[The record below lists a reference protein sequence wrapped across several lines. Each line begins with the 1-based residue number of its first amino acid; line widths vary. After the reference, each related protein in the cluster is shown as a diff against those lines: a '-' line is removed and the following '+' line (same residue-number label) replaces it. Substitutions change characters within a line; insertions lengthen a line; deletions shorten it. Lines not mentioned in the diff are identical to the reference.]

1 MTKRF
6 VYSKSLALVMSLCMF
21 FISVL
26 IPMKSASAEV
36 IHRENY
42 EMNWAY
48 SPQYGKNVRTEL
60 LKNASGQIAY
70 CLVYGLK
77 SPNGTDLPEVGRTDD
92 VVYRVLLNGYPQ
104 KTPEQLGVST
114 WQQAHYATQLSIW
127 HALGQINTGE
137 LQFKDA
143 AVEQATKAITYAAE
157 HTGDTQDVY
166 MNVQPTDKQEAKLN
180 GEYFETTTYAVETN
194 AKKGEYKIL
203 LQEAPV
209 GTRVVTE
216 QGEAK
221 ETFQLDEKFRVQVP
235 KSSNSAE
242 LSLRVTANLTNQ
254 HAVMYKGTS
263 VIQDATVLLE
273 RSQEKVSQDLQ
284 VFWKAVGGLK
294 ILKVDEN
301 KKPLAGAVF
310 EVLASNQKSMGTIT
324 TNAEGMATI
333 DNIEMGSYVVKEI
346 QSPVGYILND
356 TPQTLEVKTGEIVT
370 WIAEN
375 KQIKGNVQLLKVD
388 AEHPEKKV
396 AGVTFQLKNSA
407 GKVISEHTTDENG
420 RIKVENIPFGSYTFV
435 ESKAKEGYV
444 LSQEPIPFQIAEHG
458 KTIELEAKN
467 APIYGELEITKIDVA
482 DGNNKLPNAEFT
494 IFNVEGKEVVKGKT
508 NAEGIAKFEN
518 LPFGKYTYRETGA
531 PDGYML
537 NEETFSF
544 EIKQNGEI
552 VKHIV
557 ADEKIPSIQTTAT
570 DKTDGAKEMHTS
582 KSVTIQDKV
591 DYNDLLVGK
600 EYTLTGKV
608 MDKSTGKPLVV
619 DEKEVTAEAKFT
631 PKEANGSITLDFTC
645 NATGLEGKEVV
656 VFEKLL
662 KDGKMVTSHADI
674 NDKGQ
679 TVKFVKPEVKTTAL
693 NKADGSKEL
702 DATVSVTIQDKV
714 EYKDLIV
721 GKEYVV
727 KGKLMDKATNKPL
740 QVDGKEVTSETTFT
754 AKEKDGSVMLD
765 FTFNAS
771 ALEGKE
777 VVVFEDVYQNDVL
790 VATHADIQDK
800 GQTVRFK
807 SKPEQPKSEQPKPEQ
822 PSKQPEKPVQPQPE
836 QPKVVE
842 QPVKEKPIVKAV
854 EPAPKKLEHTLPTT
868 GGKAENPYWMWIG
881 GVVMLLGGLV
891 AIRAYRTN
899 KKANE

>member
-143 AVEQATKAITYAAE
+143 AVEQATKAITYAAD

-166 MNVQPTDKQEAKLN
+166 MNVQPTDKQEATLH

-194 AKKGEYKIL
+194 AKKGEYKIQ
-203 LQEAPV
+203 LQEAPA

-221 ETFQLDEKFRVQVP
+221 ETFQLGEKFRVQVP
-235 KSSNSAE
+235 KSSKSAE

-310 EVLASNQKSMGTIT
+310 EVLASDQKSMGTIT
-324 TNAEGMATI
+324 TNDKGIASL
-333 DNIEMGSYVVKEI
+333 DNIEMGTYVVKEVK
-346 QSPVGYILND
+346 SPVGYVLQD
-356 TPQTLEVKTGEIVT
+356 TPQTVEVKTGEIANIT
-370 WIAEN
+370 AEN
-375 KQIKGNVQLLKVD
+375 HKIKGNVEIKKLSDSGKVLPDVEFTVYTADGKEVTKVVTNEQGIAKVENLPFNKYFFKEKKGVEGYLVNEMKYPFEISEQGKMLTFTVENKEVKGHVQLLKVD
-388 AEHPEKKV
+388 AENADQKL
-396 AGVTFQLKNSA
+396 AGVTFLLQNRE
-407 GKVISEHTTDENG
+407 GKTVSEHTTDENG
-420 RIKVENIPFGSYTFV
+420 LIKVENLPFGSYTFV
-435 ESKAKEGYV
+435 EKKTLENYV
-444 LSQEPIPFQIAEHG
+444 LAKEPIPFEITEHG
-458 KTIELEAKN
+458 KTMELVAKN
-467 APIYGELEITKIDVA
+467 KQIKGELELTKVDIA

-494 IFNVEGKEVVKGKT
+494 IFNEKGEEVVKGKT
-508 NAEGIAKFEN
+508 NEQGIATFK
-518 LPFGKYTYRETGA
+518 LPYGKYTYKETQA
-531 PDGYML
+531 PDGYVL
-537 NEETFSF
+537 HEETFSF
-544 EIKQNGEI
+544 EIKEEGEI
-552 VKHIV
+552 IKHTVKN
-557 ADEKIPSIQTTAT
+557 
-570 DKTDGAKEMHTS
+570 AK
-582 KSVTIQDKV
+582 
-591 DYNDLLVGK
+591 
-600 EYTLTGKV
+600 
-608 MDKSTGKPLVV
+608 KPVPTPETPENPTQP
-619 DEKEVTAEAKFT
+619 EKE
-631 PKEANGSITLDFTC
+631 
-645 NATGLEGKEVV
+645 
-656 VFEKLL
+656 
-662 KDGKMVTSHADI
+662 
-674 NDKGQ
+674 Q
-679 TVKFVKPEVKTTAL
+679 KPEVPAPT
-693 NKADGSKEL
+693 
-702 DATVSVTIQDKV
+702 
-714 EYKDLIV
+714 
-721 GKEYVV
+721 
-727 KGKLMDKATNKPL
+727 
-740 QVDGKEVTSETTFT
+740 
-754 AKEKDGSVMLD
+754 
-765 FTFNAS
+765 
-771 ALEGKE
+771 
-777 VVVFEDVYQNDVL
+777 
-790 VATHADIQDK
+790 
-800 GQTVRFK
+800 
-807 SKPEQPKSEQPKPEQ
+807 
-822 PSKQPEKPVQPQPE
+822 PEKPQPE
-836 QPKVVE
+836 QPKVVK
-842 QPVKEKPIVKAV
+842 QPVKEKPIVKAA
-854 EPAPKKLEHTLPTT
+854 EPAPKKVEHKLPTT

-891 AIRAYRTN
+891 AIRAYRTQ
-899 KKANE
+899 KANK

>member
-137 LQFKDA
+137 LQFKDQ
-143 AVEQATKAITYAAE
+143 AVEQATKAITYAAD

-166 MNVQPTDKQEAKLN
+166 MNVQPTDKQEATLH

-194 AKKGEYKIL
+194 AKKGEYKIQ
-203 LQEAPV
+203 LQEAPA

-221 ETFQLDEKFRVQVP
+221 ETFQLGEKFRVQVP
-235 KSSNSAE
+235 KSSKSAE

-324 TNAEGMATI
+324 TNDKGIASL
-333 DNIEMGSYVVKEI
+333 DNIEIGTYVVKEVK
-346 QSPVGYILND
+346 SPVGYILND
-356 TPQTLEVKTGEIVT
+356 TPQTLEVKTGEMVT
-370 WIAEN
+370 WTAEN

-420 RIKVENIPFGSYTFV
+420 LIKVENIPFGSYTFV

-444 LSQEPIPFQIAEHG
+444 LSQEPIPFQITEQG
-458 KTIELEAKN
+458 QTIELEAKN
-467 APIYGELEITKIDVA
+467 QPIYGELELTKIDVA
-482 DGNNKLPNAEFT
+482 DGNVKLPNAEFE
-494 IFNVEGKEVVKGKT
+494 IRNEKGEIVAKGKT
-508 NAEGIAKFEN
+508 NAEGVATFK
-518 LPFGKYTYRETGA
+518 LGYGKYTYKETA
-531 PDGYML
+531 SPDGYML

-619 DEKEVTAEAKFT
+619 DGKEVTVEAKFT

-656 VFEKLL
+656 VFETLF
-662 KDGKMVTSHADI
+662 KDGKMVTSHEDI

-679 TVKFVKPEVKTTAL
+679 TVKFVNPEVKTTAL
-693 NKADGSKEL
+693 NKVDGSKEL
-702 DATVSVTIQDKV
+702 DATDSVTIQDKV
-714 EYKDLIV
+714 EYKDIIV

-754 AKEKDGSVMLD
+754 AKEKDGSVTLD

-800 GQTVRFK
+800 GQTVKFK
-807 SKPEQPKSEQPKPEQ
+807 SKPEQ
-822 PSKQPEKPVQPQPE
+822 PSKQPEKPVQPQP
-836 QPKVVE
+836 KVE
-842 QPVKEKPIVKAV
+842 QPIKVQPIVKAV
-854 EPAPKKLEHTLPTT
+854 EPAPKKVENTLPTT
-868 GGKAENPYWMWIG
+868 GGKEENPYWKWIG
-881 GVVMLLGGLV
+881 AVMMLLGGFV
-891 AIRAYRTN
+891 AIRAYRTQ
-899 KKANE
+899 KANK

>member
-60 LKNASGQIAY
+60 LKNTSGQIAY

-143 AVEQATKAITYAAE
+143 AVEQATKAITYAAD

-194 AKKGEYKIL
+194 AKKGEYKIQ
-203 LQEAPV
+203 LQEAPA

-221 ETFQLDEKFRVQVP
+221 ETFQLGEKFRVQVP
-235 KSSNSAE
+235 KSSKSAE

-273 RSQEKVSQDLQ
+273 RSQEKVSKDLQ

-310 EVLASNQKSMGTIT
+310 EVLASDQKSMGTIT
-324 TNAEGMATI
+324 TNDKGIASL
-333 DNIEMGSYVVKEI
+333 DNIEMGTYVVKEVK
-346 QSPVGYILND
+346 SPVGYVLQD
-356 TPQTLEVKTGEIVT
+356 TPQTVEVKTGEIANIT
-370 WIAEN
+370 AEN
-375 KQIKGNVQLLKVD
+375 HKIKGNVEIKKLSDNGKVLPNVEFTVYTADGKEVTKVVTNEQGIAKVENLPFNKYFFKETKGVEGYLVNETKYPFEISEQGKTLTFTVENKEVKGHVQLLKVD
-388 AEHPEKKV
+388 AENPDQKL
-396 AGVTFQLKNSA
+396 AGVTFLLQNSE
-407 GKVISEHTTDENG
+407 GKTVSEHTTDEHG
-420 RIKVENIPFGSYTFV
+420 LIKVENLPFGMYTFV
-435 ESKAKEGYV
+435 EKKTLENYV
-444 LSQEPIPFQIAEHG
+444 LAKEPIPFQITEQG
-458 KTIELEAKN
+458 KTMELVAKN
-467 APIYGELEITKIDVA
+467 KQIKGELELTKVDIA

-494 IFNVEGKEVVKGKT
+494 IFNEKGEEVVKGKT
-508 NAEGIAKFEN
+508 NEQGIATFK
-518 LPFGKYTYRETGA
+518 LPYGKYTYKETQA
-531 PDGYML
+531 PDGYVL
-537 NEETFSF
+537 HEETFSF
-544 EIKQNGEI
+544 EIKEEGEI
-552 VKHIV
+552 IKHIV
-557 ADEKIPSIQTTAT
+557 KN
-570 DKTDGAKEMHTS
+570 AK
-582 KSVTIQDKV
+582 
-591 DYNDLLVGK
+591 
-600 EYTLTGKV
+600 
-608 MDKSTGKPLVV
+608 KPVPTPETPENPTEP
-619 DEKEVTAEAKFT
+619 EKE
-631 PKEANGSITLDFTC
+631 
-645 NATGLEGKEVV
+645 
-656 VFEKLL
+656 
-662 KDGKMVTSHADI
+662 
-674 NDKGQ
+674 Q
-679 TVKFVKPEVKTTAL
+679 KPEVPAPT
-693 NKADGSKEL
+693 
-702 DATVSVTIQDKV
+702 
-714 EYKDLIV
+714 
-721 GKEYVV
+721 
-727 KGKLMDKATNKPL
+727 
-740 QVDGKEVTSETTFT
+740 
-754 AKEKDGSVMLD
+754 
-765 FTFNAS
+765 
-771 ALEGKE
+771 
-777 VVVFEDVYQNDVL
+777 
-790 VATHADIQDK
+790 
-800 GQTVRFK
+800 
-807 SKPEQPKSEQPKPEQ
+807 
-822 PSKQPEKPVQPQPE
+822 PEKPQPE

-842 QPVKEKPIVKAV
+842 QPVKEKPIVKAA
-854 EPAPKKLEHTLPTT
+854 EPAPKKVEHKLPTT

-881 GVVMLLGGLV
+881 GVVLLLGGFV
-891 AIRAYRTN
+891 AIRAYRTQ
-899 KKANE
+899 KANK

>member
-114 WQQAHYATQLSIW
+114 WEQAHYATQLSIW

-143 AVEQATKAITYAAE
+143 AVEQATKAITYAAD

-166 MNVQPTDKQEAKLN
+166 MNVQPTDKQEATLH

-194 AKKGEYKIL
+194 AKKGEYKIQ
-203 LQEAPV
+203 LQEAPA

-221 ETFQLDEKFRVQVP
+221 ETFQLGEKFRVQVP
-235 KSSNSAE
+235 KSSKSAE

-310 EVLASNQKSMGTIT
+310 EVLASDQKSMGTIT
-324 TNAEGMATI
+324 TNNKGIASL
-333 DNIEMGSYVVKEI
+333 DNIEMGTYVVKEVK
-346 QSPVGYILND
+346 SPVGYVLQD
-356 TPQTLEVKTGEIVT
+356 TPQTVEVKAGEIANIT
-370 WIAEN
+370 AEN
-375 KQIKGNVQLLKVD
+375 HKIKGNVEIKKLSDNGKVLPNVEFTVYTADGKEVTKVVTNEQGIAKVENLPFNKYFFKETKGVEGYLVNETKYPFEISEQGKTLTFTVENKEVKGHVQLLKVD
-388 AEHPEKKV
+388 AENAEKK
-396 AGVTFQLKNSA
+396 L
-407 GKVISEHTTDENG
+407 
-420 RIKVENIPFGSYTFV
+420 
-435 ESKAKEGYV
+435 AK
-444 LSQEPIPFQIAEHG
+444 EPIPFQITEQG
-458 KTIELEAKN
+458 KTMELVAKN
-467 APIYGELEITKIDVA
+467 KQIKGELELTKVDIA

-494 IFNVEGKEVVKGKT
+494 IFNEKGEEVVKGKT
-508 NAEGIAKFEN
+508 NEQGIATFK
-518 LPFGKYTYRETGA
+518 LPYGKYTYKETQA
-531 PDGYML
+531 PDGYVL
-537 NEETFSF
+537 HEETFSF
-544 EIKQNGEI
+544 EIKEEGEI
-552 VKHIV
+552 IKHTVKN
-557 ADEKIPSIQTTAT
+557 
-570 DKTDGAKEMHTS
+570 AK
-582 KSVTIQDKV
+582 
-591 DYNDLLVGK
+591 
-600 EYTLTGKV
+600 
-608 MDKSTGKPLVV
+608 KPVPTPETPENPTQP
-619 DEKEVTAEAKFT
+619 EKE
-631 PKEANGSITLDFTC
+631 
-645 NATGLEGKEVV
+645 
-656 VFEKLL
+656 
-662 KDGKMVTSHADI
+662 
-674 NDKGQ
+674 Q
-679 TVKFVKPEVKTTAL
+679 KPEVPAPT
-693 NKADGSKEL
+693 
-702 DATVSVTIQDKV
+702 
-714 EYKDLIV
+714 
-721 GKEYVV
+721 
-727 KGKLMDKATNKPL
+727 
-740 QVDGKEVTSETTFT
+740 
-754 AKEKDGSVMLD
+754 
-765 FTFNAS
+765 
-771 ALEGKE
+771 
-777 VVVFEDVYQNDVL
+777 
-790 VATHADIQDK
+790 
-800 GQTVRFK
+800 
-807 SKPEQPKSEQPKPEQ
+807 
-822 PSKQPEKPVQPQPE
+822 PEKPQPE

-854 EPAPKKLEHTLPTT
+854 EPAPKKVEHKLPTT

-891 AIRAYRTN
+891 AIRAYRTQ
-899 KKANE
+899 KANK

>member
-143 AVEQATKAITYAAE
+143 AVEQATKAITYAAD

-166 MNVQPTDKQEAKLN
+166 MNVQPTDKQEATLH

-194 AKKGEYKIL
+194 AKKGEYKIQ
-203 LQEAPV
+203 LQEAPA

-221 ETFQLDEKFRVQVP
+221 ETFQLGEKFRVQVP
-235 KSSNSAE
+235 KSSKSAE

-273 RSQEKVSQDLQ
+273 RSQEKVSKDLQ

-310 EVLASNQKSMGTIT
+310 EVLASDQKSMGTIT
-324 TNAEGMATI
+324 TNDKGIASL
-333 DNIEMGSYVVKEI
+333 DNIEIGTYVVKEVK
-346 QSPVGYILND
+346 SPVGYVLQD
-356 TPQTLEVKTGEIVT
+356 TPQTVEVKTGEIANIT
-370 WIAEN
+370 AEN
-375 KQIKGNVQLLKVD
+375 HKIKGNVEIKKLSDNGKVLPNVEFTVYTADGKEVTKVVTNEQGIAKVENLPFNKYFFKETKGVEGYLVNETKYPFEISEQGKTLTFTVENKEVKGHVQLLKVD
-388 AEHPEKKV
+388 AENAEKKL
-396 AGVTFQLKNSA
+396 AGVTFLLQNRE
-407 GKVISEHTTDENG
+407 GKTVSEHTTDENG
-420 RIKVENIPFGSYTFV
+420 LIKVENLPFGSYTFV
-435 ESKAKEGYV
+435 EKKTLENYV
-444 LSQEPIPFQIAEHG
+444 LAKEPIPFQITEHG
-458 KTIELEAKN
+458 KTMELIAKN
-467 APIYGELEITKIDVA
+467 KLITGELELTKVDVT

-494 IFNVEGKEVVKGKT
+494 IFNEKGEEVVKGKT
-508 NAEGIAKFEN
+508 NEKGIATFKI
-518 LPFGKYTYRETGA
+518 PYGKYTYKETKA
-531 PDGYML
+531 PDGYVL
-537 NEETFSF
+537 HEETFSF
-544 EIKQNGEI
+544 EIKEEGEI
-552 VKHIV
+552 IKHTVKN
-557 ADEKIPSIQTTAT
+557 
-570 DKTDGAKEMHTS
+570 AK
-582 KSVTIQDKV
+582 
-591 DYNDLLVGK
+591 
-600 EYTLTGKV
+600 
-608 MDKSTGKPLVV
+608 KPVPTPETPENPTQP
-619 DEKEVTAEAKFT
+619 EKE
-631 PKEANGSITLDFTC
+631 
-645 NATGLEGKEVV
+645 
-656 VFEKLL
+656 
-662 KDGKMVTSHADI
+662 
-674 NDKGQ
+674 Q
-679 TVKFVKPEVKTTAL
+679 KPEVPAPT
-693 NKADGSKEL
+693 
-702 DATVSVTIQDKV
+702 
-714 EYKDLIV
+714 
-721 GKEYVV
+721 
-727 KGKLMDKATNKPL
+727 
-740 QVDGKEVTSETTFT
+740 
-754 AKEKDGSVMLD
+754 
-765 FTFNAS
+765 
-771 ALEGKE
+771 
-777 VVVFEDVYQNDVL
+777 
-790 VATHADIQDK
+790 
-800 GQTVRFK
+800 
-807 SKPEQPKSEQPKPEQ
+807 
-822 PSKQPEKPVQPQPE
+822 PEKPQPE
-836 QPKVVE
+836 QSKVVE

-854 EPAPKKLEHTLPTT
+854 EPAPKKVEHKLPTT

>member
-1 MTKRF
+1 MTKKI
-6 VYSKSLALVMSLCMF
+6 VYSKPFTVLMSICMF

-137 LQFKDA
+137 LQFKDQ
-143 AVEQATKAITYAAE
+143 AVEQATKAITYAAD

-166 MNVQPTDKQEAKLN
+166 MNVQPTDKQEATLH

-194 AKKGEYKIL
+194 AKKGEYKIQ
-203 LQEAPV
+203 LQEAPA

-221 ETFQLDEKFRVQVP
+221 ETFQLGEKFRVQVP
-235 KSSNSAE
+235 KSSKSAE

-273 RSQEKVSQDLQ
+273 RSQEKVSKDLQ

-310 EVLASNQKSMGTIT
+310 EVLASDQKSMGTIT
-324 TNAEGMATI
+324 TNDKGIASL
-333 DNIEMGSYVVKEI
+333 DNIEIGTYVVKEVK
-346 QSPVGYILND
+346 SPVGYILND
-356 TPQTLEVKTGEIVT
+356 TPQTLEVKTGEMVT
-370 WIAEN
+370 WTAEN

-420 RIKVENIPFGSYTFV
+420 LIKVENIPFGSYTFV

-444 LSQEPIPFQIAEHG
+444 LSKEPIRFQITEQG

-467 APIYGELEITKIDVA
+467 APIYGELEITKVDVA
-482 DGNNKLPNAEFT
+482 DGNVKLPHAEFE
-494 IFNVEGKEVVKGKT
+494 IRNEKGEIVAQGKT
-508 NAEGIAKFEN
+508 NAEGIAKFSN
-518 LPFGKYTYRETGA
+518 IPFGKYTYHETVA
-531 PDGYML
+531 PEGFLL

-544 EIKQNGEI
+544 EIKQNEEI
-552 VKHIV
+552 VKHTV
-557 ADEKIPSIQTTAT
+557 ADEKIPSLQTTAT
-570 DKTDGAKEMHTS
+570 DKTDGSKEMHTS
-582 KSVTIQDKV
+582 QSVTIQDKV
-591 DYNDLLVGK
+591 DYTDLIVGK
-600 EYTLTGKV
+600 EYTIKGKL

-619 DEKEVTAEAKFT
+619 EGKEVTAEATFT
-631 PKEANGSITLDFTC
+631 PQEANGSTTLDFTFD
-645 NATGLEGKEVV
+645 ATGLEEKEVV
-656 VFEKLL
+656 VFEELW

-679 TVKFVKPEVKTTAL
+679 TVKFVKPSVKTTAT

-702 DATVSVTIQDKV
+702 DATDAVTIQDKV
-714 EYKDLIV
+714 AYKDLIV
-721 GKEYVV
+721 GKAYVV
-727 KGKLMDKATNKPL
+727 KGKLMEKATNKPL

-771 ALEGKE
+771 TLEGKE

-800 GQTVRFK
+800 GQTVKFK
-807 SKPEQPKSEQPKPEQ
+807 SKPEQPKPEQ
-822 PSKQPEKPVQPQPE
+822 PSKQPEKPVQPQP
-836 QPKVVE
+836 KVE
-842 QPVKEKPIVKAV
+842 QPAKAQPIVKAV
-854 EPAPKKLEHTLPTT
+854 EAQPKKTEGTLPTT
-868 GGKAENPYWMWIG
+868 GGKAENPYWIWIG
-881 GVVMLLGGLV
+881 GVVMLLGGFL
-891 AIRAYRTN
+891 AIRAYRSS
-899 KKANE
+899 KKVNE

>member
-143 AVEQATKAITYAAE
+143 AVEQATKAITYAAD

-166 MNVQPTDKQEAKLN
+166 MNVQPTDKQEATLH

-194 AKKGEYKIL
+194 AKKGEYKIQ
-203 LQEAPV
+203 LQEAPA

-221 ETFQLDEKFRVQVP
+221 ETFQLGEKFRVQVP
-235 KSSNSAE
+235 KSSKSAE

-273 RSQEKVSQDLQ
+273 RSQEKVSKDLQ
-284 VFWKAVGGLK
+284 VFWKAVGALK

-310 EVLASNQKSMGTIT
+310 EVLASDQKSMGTIT
-324 TNAEGMATI
+324 TNEKGIASL
-333 DNIEMGSYVVKEI
+333 DNIEIGTYVVKEVK
-346 QSPVGYILND
+346 SPVGYILND
-356 TPQTLEVKTGEIVT
+356 TPQTLEVKTGEMVT
-370 WIAEN
+370 WTAEN

-420 RIKVENIPFGSYTFV
+420 LIKVENIPFGSYTFV

-444 LSQEPIPFQIAEHG
+444 LSQEPIPFQITEQG
-458 KTIELEAKN
+458 QTIELEAKN
-467 APIYGELEITKIDVA
+467 QPIYGELELTKIDVA
-482 DGNNKLPNAEFT
+482 DGNVKLPNAEFE
-494 IFNVEGKEVVKGKT
+494 IRNEKGEIVAKGKT
-508 NAEGIAKFEN
+508 NAEGVATFK
-518 LPFGKYTYRETGA
+518 LGYGKYTYKETA
-531 PDGYML
+531 SPDGYML

-702 DATVSVTIQDKV
+702 DATVSVIIQDKV

-800 GQTVRFK
+800 GQTVKFK
-807 SKPEQPKSEQPKPEQ
+807 SKPEQPKPEQ
-822 PSKQPEKPVQPQPE
+822 PSKQPEKSVQPQP
-836 QPKVVE
+836 KVE
-842 QPVKEKPIVKAV
+842 QPIKVQPIVKAV
-854 EPAPKKLEHTLPTT
+854 EPAPKKVENTLPTT
-868 GGKAENPYWMWIG
+868 GGKEENPYWKWIG
-881 GVVMLLGGLV
+881 AVVMLLGGFV
-891 AIRAYRTN
+891 AIRAYRTQ
-899 KKANE
+899 KANK

>member
-1 MTKRF
+1 
-6 VYSKSLALVMSLCMF
+6 MF

-143 AVEQATKAITYAAE
+143 AVEQATKAITYAAD

-166 MNVQPTDKQEAKLN
+166 MNVQPTDKQEATLH

-194 AKKGEYKIL
+194 AKKGEYKIQ

-221 ETFQLDEKFRVQVP
+221 ETFQLGEKFRVQVP
-235 KSSNSAE
+235 KSSKSAE

-310 EVLASNQKSMGTIT
+310 EVLASDQKSVGTIT
-324 TNAEGMATI
+324 TNEKGIASL
-333 DNIEMGSYVVKEI
+333 DNLEIGTYVVKEVK
-346 QSPVGYILND
+346 SPVGYVLQD
-356 TPQTLEVKTGEIVT
+356 TPQTVEVKTSEIANITV
-370 WIAEN
+370 EN
-375 KQIKGNVQLLKVD
+375 HKIKGNVEIKKLSDSGKILPNVEFIVYTADGKEVTKVVTNEKGIAKVENLPFNKYFFKETKGIEGYLVNETKYPFEISEQGKILTFTVENKEVKGHVQLLKVD
-388 AEHPEKKV
+388 AENPDQKL
-396 AGVTFQLKNSA
+396 AGVKFLLQNSE
-407 GKVISEHTTDENG
+407 GKTVSEHTTDEHG
-420 RIKVENIPFGSYTFV
+420 LIQVENLPFGMYTFV
-435 ESKAKEGYV
+435 EKKTLENYVLAKE
-444 LSQEPIPFQIAEHG
+444 PILFQITEQG
-458 KTIELEAKN
+458 KTIELVAKN
-467 APIYGELEITKIDVA
+467 KQIKGELELTKVDIA
-482 DGNNKLPNAEFT
+482 DGNNKLPNAKFT
-494 IFNVEGKEVVKGKT
+494 IFNEKGEEVVKGKT
-508 NAEGIAKFEN
+508 NEQGIATFKI
-518 LPFGKYTYRETGA
+518 PYGKYTYKETQA
-531 PDGYML
+531 PDGYVL
-537 NEETFSF
+537 HEETVSF
-544 EIKQNGEI
+544 EIKEEGEI
-552 VKHIV
+552 IKHTVKN
-557 ADEKIPSIQTTAT
+557 
-570 DKTDGAKEMHTS
+570 AK
-582 KSVTIQDKV
+582 
-591 DYNDLLVGK
+591 
-600 EYTLTGKV
+600 
-608 MDKSTGKPLVV
+608 KPVPTPETPENPTQP
-619 DEKEVTAEAKFT
+619 EKE
-631 PKEANGSITLDFTC
+631 
-645 NATGLEGKEVV
+645 
-656 VFEKLL
+656 
-662 KDGKMVTSHADI
+662 
-674 NDKGQ
+674 Q
-679 TVKFVKPEVKTTAL
+679 KPEV
-693 NKADGSKEL
+693 
-702 DATVSVTIQDKV
+702 
-714 EYKDLIV
+714 
-721 GKEYVV
+721 
-727 KGKLMDKATNKPL
+727 
-740 QVDGKEVTSETTFT
+740 
-754 AKEKDGSVMLD
+754 
-765 FTFNAS
+765 S
-771 ALEGKE
+771 AP
-777 VVVFEDVYQNDVL
+777 
-790 VATHADIQDK
+790 T
-800 GQTVRFK
+800 
-807 SKPEQPKSEQPKPEQ
+807 
-822 PSKQPEKPVQPQPE
+822 PEKP
-836 QPKVVE
+836 
-842 QPVKEKPIVKAV
+842 QPVKEKPIVKAA
-854 EPAPKKLEHTLPTT
+854 EPAPKEVEHKLPTT

-891 AIRAYRTN
+891 AIRAYRTQ
-899 KKANE
+899 KANK

>member
-143 AVEQATKAITYAAE
+143 AVEQATKAITYAAD

-166 MNVQPTDKQEAKLN
+166 MNVQPTDKQEATLH

-194 AKKGEYKIL
+194 AKKGEYKIQ

-221 ETFQLDEKFRVQVP
+221 ETFQLGEKFRVQVP
-235 KSSNSAE
+235 KSSKSAE

-310 EVLASNQKSMGTIT
+310 EVLASDQKSVGTIT
-324 TNAEGMATI
+324 TNEKGIASL
-333 DNIEMGSYVVKEI
+333 DNLEIGTYVVKEVK
-346 QSPVGYILND
+346 SPVGYVLQD
-356 TPQTLEVKTGEIVT
+356 TPQTVEVKTSEIANITV
-370 WIAEN
+370 EN
-375 KQIKGNVQLLKVD
+375 HKIKGNVEIKKLSDSGKILPNVEFIVYTADGKEVTKVVTNEKGIAKVENLPFNKYFFKETKGIEGYLVNETKYPFEISEQGKILTFTVENKEVKGHVQLLKVD
-388 AEHPEKKV
+388 AENPDQKL
-396 AGVTFQLKNSA
+396 AGVKFLLQNSE
-407 GKVISEHTTDENG
+407 GKTVSEHTTDEHG
-420 RIKVENIPFGSYTFV
+420 LIQVENLPFGMYTFV
-435 ESKAKEGYV
+435 EKKTLENYVLAKE
-444 LSQEPIPFQIAEHG
+444 PILFQITEQG
-458 KTIELEAKN
+458 KTIELVAKN
-467 APIYGELEITKIDVA
+467 KQIKGELELTKVDIA
-482 DGNNKLPNAEFT
+482 DGNNKLPNAKFT
-494 IFNVEGKEVVKGKT
+494 IFNEKGEEVVKGKT
-508 NAEGIAKFEN
+508 NEQGIATFKI
-518 LPFGKYTYRETGA
+518 PYGKYTYKETQA
-531 PDGYML
+531 PDGYVL
-537 NEETFSF
+537 HEETVSF
-544 EIKQNGEI
+544 EIKEEGEI
-552 VKHIV
+552 IKHTVKN
-557 ADEKIPSIQTTAT
+557 
-570 DKTDGAKEMHTS
+570 AK
-582 KSVTIQDKV
+582 
-591 DYNDLLVGK
+591 
-600 EYTLTGKV
+600 
-608 MDKSTGKPLVV
+608 KPVPTPETPENPTQP
-619 DEKEVTAEAKFT
+619 EKE
-631 PKEANGSITLDFTC
+631 
-645 NATGLEGKEVV
+645 
-656 VFEKLL
+656 
-662 KDGKMVTSHADI
+662 
-674 NDKGQ
+674 Q
-679 TVKFVKPEVKTTAL
+679 KPEV
-693 NKADGSKEL
+693 
-702 DATVSVTIQDKV
+702 
-714 EYKDLIV
+714 
-721 GKEYVV
+721 
-727 KGKLMDKATNKPL
+727 
-740 QVDGKEVTSETTFT
+740 
-754 AKEKDGSVMLD
+754 
-765 FTFNAS
+765 S
-771 ALEGKE
+771 AP
-777 VVVFEDVYQNDVL
+777 
-790 VATHADIQDK
+790 T
-800 GQTVRFK
+800 
-807 SKPEQPKSEQPKPEQ
+807 
-822 PSKQPEKPVQPQPE
+822 PEKP
-836 QPKVVE
+836 
-842 QPVKEKPIVKAV
+842 QPVKEKPIVKAA
-854 EPAPKKLEHTLPTT
+854 EPAPKEVEHKLPTT

-891 AIRAYRTN
+891 AIRAYRTQ
-899 KKANE
+899 KANK

>member
-1 MTKRF
+1 MTKKI
-6 VYSKSLALVMSLCMF
+6 VYSKPFTVLMSICMF

-203 LQEAPV
+203 LQEAPA

-221 ETFQLDEKFRVQVP
+221 ETFQLGEKFRVQVP
-235 KSSNSAE
+235 KSSKSAE

-310 EVLASNQKSMGTIT
+310 EVLASDQKSMGTIT
-324 TNAEGMATI
+324 TNDKGIASL
-333 DNIEMGSYVVKEI
+333 DNIEMGTYVVKEVK
-346 QSPVGYILND
+346 SPVGYILND
-356 TPQTLEVKTGEIVT
+356 TPQTLEVKTGEMTT
-370 WIAEN
+370 WTAEN

-407 GKVISEHTTDENG
+407 GTVISEHTTDENG
-420 RIKVENIPFGSYTFV
+420 LIKVENLPFGSYSFV

-444 LSQEPIPFQIAEHG
+444 LSKEPIPFQITEQG

-467 APIYGELEITKIDVA
+467 APIYGELEITKVDVA
-482 DGNNKLPNAEFT
+482 DVNVKLPHAEFE
-494 IFNVEGKEVVKGKT
+494 IRNEKGEIVAQGKT
-508 NAEGIAKFEN
+508 NAEGIAKFSN
-518 LPFGKYTYRETGA
+518 IPFGKYTYHETIA
-531 PDGYML
+531 PEGFLL

-552 VKHIV
+552 VKHTV
-557 ADEKIPSIQTTAT
+557 ADEKIPSLQTTAT
-570 DKTDGAKEMHTS
+570 DKTDSSKEMHTS
-582 KSVTIQDKV
+582 QSVTIQDKV
-591 DYNDLLVGK
+591 DYTDLIVGK
-600 EYTLTGKV
+600 EYTIKGKL
-608 MDKSTGKPLVV
+608 MDKSTGNPLVV
-619 DEKEVTAEAKFT
+619 EGKEVTAEATFT
-631 PKEANGSITLDFTC
+631 PQEANGSTTLDFTFD
-645 NATGLEGKEVV
+645 ATGLEEKEVV
-656 VFEKLL
+656 VFEELW
-662 KDGKMVTSHADI
+662 KDGKMVTSHTDI

-679 TVKFVKPEVKTTAL
+679 TVKFVKPSVKTTAT

-702 DATVSVTIQDKV
+702 EATDAVTIQDKV
-714 EYKDLIV
+714 TYKDLIV
-721 GKEYVV
+721 GKAYVV
-727 KGKLMDKATNKPL
+727 KGKLMEKATNQPL
-740 QVDGKEVTSETTFT
+740 LVDGKEVTAESTFT
-754 AKEKDGSVMLD
+754 AKEKDGSVTLD

-777 VVVFEDVYQNDVL
+777 IVVFEDVYQNDVV
-790 VATHADIQDK
+790 VATHADIHDK
-800 GQTVRFK
+800 GQTVTFK
-807 SKPEQPKSEQPKPEQ
+807 HKPEQPKPEQ
-822 PSKQPEKPVQPQPE
+822 PSKQPEKPAEP
-836 QPKVVE
+836 QPKVE
-842 QPVKEKPIVKAV
+842 QPAKAQPIVKAV
-854 EPAPKKLEHTLPTT
+854 EAQPKKAEGTLPTT
-868 GGKAENPYWMWIG
+868 GGKAENPYWIWIG
-881 GVVMLLGGLV
+881 GVVMLLGGFL
-891 AIRAYRTN
+891 AIRAYRSS
-899 KKANE
+899 KKVNE

>member
-1 MTKRF
+1 
-6 VYSKSLALVMSLCMF
+6 
-21 FISVL
+21 
-26 IPMKSASAEV
+26 
-36 IHRENY
+36 
-42 EMNWAY
+42 
-48 SPQYGKNVRTEL
+48 
-60 LKNASGQIAY
+60 
-70 CLVYGLK
+70 
-77 SPNGTDLPEVGRTDD
+77 VGRTDD

-143 AVEQATKAITYAAE
+143 AVEQATKAITYAAD
-157 HTGDTQDVY
+157 HTEDTQDVY
-166 MNVQPTDKQEAKLN
+166 MNVQPTDKQEATLH

-194 AKKGEYKIL
+194 AKKGEYKIQ

-216 QGEAK
+216 QGETK
-221 ETFQLDEKFRVQVP
+221 EAFQLGEKFRVQVP
-235 KSSNSAE
+235 KSSKSAE

-370 WIAEN
+370 WTAEN

-444 LSQEPIPFQIAEHG
+444 LSEEPIPFQIAEHG

-807 SKPEQPKSEQPKPEQ
+807 SKPEQPKPEQPKPEQ

-842 QPVKEKPIVKAV
+842 QPVKEKPIVKAA
-854 EPAPKKLEHTLPTT
+854 EPAPKKVEHKLPTT
-868 GGKAENPYWMWIG
+868 GGKAENP
-881 GVVMLLGGLV
+881 
-891 AIRAYRTN
+891 
-899 KKANE
+899 

>member
-127 HALGQINTGE
+127 HALGQINAGE

-143 AVEQATKAITYAAE
+143 AVEQATKAITYAAD

-166 MNVQPTDKQEAKLN
+166 MNVQPTDKQEATLH

-194 AKKGEYKIL
+194 AKKGEYKIQ
-203 LQEAPV
+203 LQEAPA

-221 ETFQLDEKFRVQVP
+221 ETFQLGEKFRVQVP
-235 KSSNSAE
+235 KSSKSAE

-273 RSQEKVSQDLQ
+273 RSQEKVSKDLQ

-333 DNIEMGSYVVKEI
+333 DNLEMGSYVVKEI
-346 QSPVGYILND
+346 QSPVGYILHD
-356 TPQTLEVKTGEIVT
+356 TPQTLEVKTGETAT
-370 WIAEN
+370 WTAEN

-396 AGVTFQLKNSA
+396 ADVTFQLKNSA
-407 GKVISEHTTDENG
+407 GTVISEHTTDENG

-444 LSQEPIPFQIAEHG
+444 LSQEPIPFQITEQG
-458 KTIELEAKN
+458 QTIELEAKN
-467 APIYGELEITKIDVA
+467 APIYGELEITKVDVA
-482 DGNNKLPNAEFT
+482 DGNHKLPNAEFE
-494 IFNVEGKEVVKGKT
+494 IRNEKGDIVAQGKT
-508 NAEGIAKFEN
+508 NVEGIAKFSKI
-518 LPFGKYTYRETGA
+518 PFGTYTYREVVA
-531 PDGYML
+531 PEGFML

-570 DKTDGAKEMHTS
+570 DKTDGAKAMHTS

-619 DEKEVTAEAKFT
+619 DGKEVTAEAKFT

-656 VFEKLL
+656 VFEKLF

-702 DATVSVTIQDKV
+702 DATDSVTIQDKV
-714 EYKDLIV
+714 EYKDLIA

-754 AKEKDGSVMLD
+754 AKEKDGSVTLD

-771 ALEGKE
+771 ALEEKE

-800 GQTVRFK
+800 GQTVKFK
-807 SKPEQPKSEQPKPEQ
+807 SKPEQPKSEQP
-822 PSKQPEKPVQPQPE
+822 SKQPEKSVQPQLE
-836 QPKVVE
+836 QSKVVE

-854 EPAPKKLEHTLPTT
+854 EPAPKKVEHKLPTT

>member
-143 AVEQATKAITYAAE
+143 AVEQATKAITYAAD

-166 MNVQPTDKQEAKLN
+166 MNVQPTDKQEATLH

-194 AKKGEYKIL
+194 AKKGEYKIQ
-203 LQEAPV
+203 LQEAPA

-221 ETFQLDEKFRVQVP
+221 ETFQLGEKFRVQVP
-235 KSSNSAE
+235 KSSKSAE

-356 TPQTLEVKTGEIVT
+356 TPQTLEVKTGEMVT
-370 WIAEN
+370 WTAEN

-467 APIYGELEITKIDVA
+467 VPIYGELEITKVDVA
-482 DGNNKLPNAEFT
+482 DGNHNLPNAEFE
-494 IFNVEGKEVVKGKT
+494 IRNEKGDIVAQGKT
-508 NAEGIAKFEN
+508 NAEGIAKFSKI
-518 LPFGKYTYRETGA
+518 PFGTYTYREVVA
-531 PDGYML
+531 PEGFML

-552 VKHIV
+552 LKHIV

-619 DEKEVTAEAKFT
+619 DGKEVTAGAKFT
-631 PKEANGSITLDFTC
+631 PKEANGSITLDFTFD
-645 NATGLEGKEVV
+645 ATSLEGKEVV

-662 KDGKMVTSHADI
+662 KDGKMVASHADI

-679 TVKFVKPEVKTTAL
+679 TIKFVKPEVKTTA
-693 NKADGSKEL
+693 
-702 DATVSVTIQDKV
+702 
-714 EYKDLIV
+714 
-721 GKEYVV
+721 
-727 KGKLMDKATNKPL
+727 
-740 QVDGKEVTSETTFT
+740 
-754 AKEKDGSVMLD
+754 
-765 FTFNAS
+765 
-771 ALEGKE
+771 
-777 VVVFEDVYQNDVL
+777 
-790 VATHADIQDK
+790 
-800 GQTVRFK
+800 
-807 SKPEQPKSEQPKPEQ
+807 
-822 PSKQPEKPVQPQPE
+822 
-836 QPKVVE
+836 
-842 QPVKEKPIVKAV
+842 
-854 EPAPKKLEHTLPTT
+854 
-868 GGKAENPYWMWIG
+868 
-881 GVVMLLGGLV
+881 
-891 AIRAYRTN
+891 
-899 KKANE
+899 

>member
-42 EMNWAY
+42 EMKWAY

-143 AVEQATKAITYAAE
+143 AVEQATKAITYAAD

-166 MNVQPTDKQEAKLN
+166 MNVQPTDKQEATLH

-194 AKKGEYKIL
+194 AKKGEYKIQ
-203 LQEAPV
+203 LQEAPA

-221 ETFQLDEKFRVQVP
+221 ETFQLGEKFRVQVP
-235 KSSNSAE
+235 KSSKSAE

-370 WIAEN
+370 WTAEN

-467 APIYGELEITKIDVA
+467 APIYGELEITKVDVA
-482 DGNNKLPNAEFT
+482 DGNHNLPNAEFE
-494 IFNVEGKEVVKGKT
+494 IRNEKGDIVAQGKT
-508 NAEGIAKFEN
+508 NAEGIAKFSKI
-518 LPFGKYTYRETGA
+518 PFGTYTYREVVA
-531 PDGYML
+531 PEGFML

-570 DKTDGAKEMHTS
+570 DKTDGAKAMHTS

-619 DEKEVTAEAKFT
+619 DGKEVTAEAKFT
-631 PKEANGSITLDFTC
+631 PKEANGTITLDFTC

-656 VFEKLL
+656 VFEKLF

-702 DATVSVTIQDKV
+702 DATDSVTIQDKV
-714 EYKDLIV
+714 EYKDLIA

-754 AKEKDGSVMLD
+754 AKEKDGSVTLD

-800 GQTVRFK
+800 GQTVKFK
-807 SKPEQPKSEQPKPEQ
+807 SKPEQPKSEQP
-822 PSKQPEKPVQPQPE
+822 SKQPEKSVQPQLE
-836 QPKVVE
+836 QSKVVE

-854 EPAPKKLEHTLPTT
+854 EPAPKKVEHKLPTT

-881 GVVMLLGGLV
+881 GVVMLLGGFV

>member
-143 AVEQATKAITYAAE
+143 AVEQATKAITYAAD

-166 MNVQPTDKQEAKLN
+166 MNVQPTDKQEATLH

-194 AKKGEYKIL
+194 AKKGEYKIQ
-203 LQEAPV
+203 LQESPA

-221 ETFQLDEKFRVQVP
+221 ETFQLGEKFRVQVP
-235 KSSNSAE
+235 KSSKSAE

-310 EVLASNQKSMGTIT
+310 EVLASDQKSMGTIT
-324 TNAEGMATI
+324 TNDKGIASL
-333 DNIEMGSYVVKEI
+333 DNIEIGTYVVKEVK
-346 QSPVGYILND
+346 SPVGYVLQD
-356 TPQTLEVKTGEIVT
+356 TPQTVEVKTGEIANIT
-370 WIAEN
+370 AEN
-375 KQIKGNVQLLKVD
+375 HKIKGNVKIKKLSDNGKVLPNVEFTVYTADGKEVTKVVTNEQGIAKVENLPFNKYFFKETKGVEGYLVNETKYPFEISEQGKTLTFTVENKEVKGHVQLLKVD
-388 AEHPEKKV
+388 AENSEKKL
-396 AGVTFQLKNSA
+396 AGVTFLLQNSE
-407 GKVISEHTTDENG
+407 GKIVREHTTDENG
-420 RIKVENIPFGSYTFV
+420 LIKVENLPFGSYTFV
-435 ESKAKEGYV
+435 EKKTLENYVLAKE
-444 LSQEPIPFQIAEHG
+444 LIPFQITEQG
-458 KTIELEAKN
+458 KTMELVTKN
-467 APIYGELEITKIDVA
+467 KQIKGELELTKVDIA

-494 IFNVEGKEVVKGKT
+494 IFNEKGEEVVKGKT
-508 NAEGIAKFEN
+508 NEQGMATFK
-518 LPFGKYTYRETGA
+518 LPYGKYTYKETQA
-531 PDGYML
+531 PDGYVL
-537 NEETFSF
+537 HEETFSF
-544 EIKQNGEI
+544 EIKEEGEI
-552 VKHIV
+552 IKHTVKN
-557 ADEKIPSIQTTAT
+557 
-570 DKTDGAKEMHTS
+570 AK
-582 KSVTIQDKV
+582 
-591 DYNDLLVGK
+591 
-600 EYTLTGKV
+600 
-608 MDKSTGKPLVV
+608 KPVPTPETPENPTQP
-619 DEKEVTAEAKFT
+619 EKE
-631 PKEANGSITLDFTC
+631 
-645 NATGLEGKEVV
+645 
-656 VFEKLL
+656 
-662 KDGKMVTSHADI
+662 
-674 NDKGQ
+674 Q
-679 TVKFVKPEVKTTAL
+679 KPEVPAPT
-693 NKADGSKEL
+693 
-702 DATVSVTIQDKV
+702 
-714 EYKDLIV
+714 
-721 GKEYVV
+721 
-727 KGKLMDKATNKPL
+727 
-740 QVDGKEVTSETTFT
+740 
-754 AKEKDGSVMLD
+754 
-765 FTFNAS
+765 
-771 ALEGKE
+771 
-777 VVVFEDVYQNDVL
+777 
-790 VATHADIQDK
+790 
-800 GQTVRFK
+800 
-807 SKPEQPKSEQPKPEQ
+807 
-822 PSKQPEKPVQPQPE
+822 PEKPQPE

-842 QPVKEKPIVKAV
+842 QLVKEKPIVKAA
-854 EPAPKKLEHTLPTT
+854 EPAPKKVEHKLPTT

-891 AIRAYRTN
+891 AIRAYRTQ
-899 KKANE
+899 KANK

>member
-1 MTKRF
+1 
-6 VYSKSLALVMSLCMF
+6 
-21 FISVL
+21 
-26 IPMKSASAEV
+26 MKSASAEV

-137 LQFKDA
+137 LQFKDQ
-143 AVEQATKAITYAAE
+143 AVEQATKAITYAAD

-166 MNVQPTDKQEAKLN
+166 MNVQPTDKQEATLH

-194 AKKGEYKIL
+194 AKKGEYKIQ
-203 LQEAPV
+203 LQEAPA

-221 ETFQLDEKFRVQVP
+221 ETFQLGEKFRVQVP
-235 KSSNSAE
+235 KSSKSAE

-310 EVLASNQKSMGTIT
+310 EVLASDQKSMGTIT
-324 TNAEGMATI
+324 TNDKGIASL
-333 DNIEMGSYVVKEI
+333 DNIEIGTYVVKEVK
-346 QSPVGYILND
+346 SPVGYILND
-356 TPQTLEVKTGEIVT
+356 TPQTLEVKTGEMVT
-370 WIAEN
+370 WTAEN

-420 RIKVENIPFGSYTFV
+420 LIKVENIPFGSYTFV

-444 LSQEPIPFQIAEHG
+444 LSQEPIPFQITEQG
-458 KTIELEAKN
+458 QTIELEAKN
-467 APIYGELEITKIDVA
+467 QLIYGELELTKIDVA
-482 DGNNKLPNAEFT
+482 DGNVKLPNAEFE
-494 IFNVEGKEVVKGKT
+494 IRNEKGEIVAKGKT
-508 NAEGIAKFEN
+508 NAEGVATFK
-518 LPFGKYTYRETGA
+518 LGYGKYTYKETSS

-619 DEKEVTAEAKFT
+619 DGKEVTVEAKFT

-656 VFEKLL
+656 VFEKLF
-662 KDGKMVTSHADI
+662 KDGKMVTSHEDI

-679 TVKFVKPEVKTTAL
+679 TVKFVDPEVKTTAL
-693 NKADGSKEL
+693 NKVDGSKEL
-702 DATVSVTIQDKV
+702 DATDSVTIQDKV

-754 AKEKDGSVMLD
+754 AKEKDGSVTLD

-800 GQTVRFK
+800 GQTVKFK
-807 SKPEQPKSEQPKPEQ
+807 SKPEQPKPEQ
-822 PSKQPEKPVQPQPE
+822 PSKQPEKPVQPQP
-836 QPKVVE
+836 KVE
-842 QPVKEKPIVKAV
+842 QPIKVQPIVKAV
-854 EPAPKKLEHTLPTT
+854 EPAPKKVENTLPTT
-868 GGKAENPYWMWIG
+868 GGKEENSYWKWIG

>member
-60 LKNASGQIAY
+60 LKNTSGQIAY

-143 AVEQATKAITYAAE
+143 AVEQATKAITYAAD

-166 MNVQPTDKQEAKLN
+166 MNVQPTDKQEATLH

-194 AKKGEYKIL
+194 AKKGEYKIQ
-203 LQEAPV
+203 LQEAPA

-221 ETFQLDEKFRVQVP
+221 ETFQLGEKFRVQVP
-235 KSSNSAE
+235 KSSKSAE

-356 TPQTLEVKTGEIVT
+356 TPQTLEVKTGEMVT
-370 WIAEN
+370 WTAEN

-467 APIYGELEITKIDVA
+467 VPIYGELEITKVDVA
-482 DGNNKLPNAEFT
+482 DGNHNLPNAEFE
-494 IFNVEGKEVVKGKT
+494 IRNEKGDIVAQGKT
-508 NAEGIAKFEN
+508 NAEGIAKFSKI
-518 LPFGKYTYRETGA
+518 PFGTYTYREVVA
-531 PDGYML
+531 PEGFML

-552 VKHIV
+552 LKHIV

-619 DEKEVTAEAKFT
+619 DGKEVTAGAKFT
-631 PKEANGSITLDFTC
+631 PKEANGSITLDFTFD
-645 NATGLEGKEVV
+645 ATSLEGKEVV

-662 KDGKMVTSHADI
+662 KDGKMVASHADI

-679 TVKFVKPEVKTTAL
+679 TIKFVKPEVKTTAL

-702 DATVSVTIQDKV
+702 DATDSVTIQDKV
-714 EYKDLIV
+714 EYKDLIA

-727 KGKLMDKATNKPL
+727 KGKLMDKTTNKPL

-765 FTFNAS
+765 FTFNPS

-800 GQTVRFK
+800 GQTVKFK
-807 SKPEQPKSEQPKPEQ
+807 SKPEQPKPAQ
-822 PSKQPEKPVQPQPE
+822 PSKQPEKPIQPQPE

-842 QPVKEKPIVKAV
+842 QPAKEKPIVKAA
-854 EPAPKKLEHTLPTT
+854 EPAPKKVEHKLPTT
-868 GGKAENPYWMWIG
+868 GGKAENQYWMWIG

>member
-137 LQFKDA
+137 LQFKDQ
-143 AVEQATKAITYAAE
+143 AVEQATKAITYAAD

-284 VFWKAVGGLK
+284 VYWKAVGGLK

-310 EVLASNQKSMGTIT
+310 EVLASDQKSMGTIT
-324 TNAEGMATI
+324 TNDKGIASLDHLEIGTYI
-333 DNIEMGSYVVKEI
+333 VKEVK
-346 QSPVGYILND
+346 SPVGYVLQD
-356 TPQTLEVKTGEIVT
+356 TPQTVEVKTGEIT
-370 WIAEN
+370 NITAEN
-375 KQIKGNVQLLKVD
+375 HKIKGNVEIKKLSDNGKVLPNVEFTVYTADGKEVTNVVTNEQGIAKVENLPFNKYFFKETKGVEGYLVNETKYPFEISEQGKTLTFTVENKEVKGHVQLLKVD
-388 AEHPEKKV
+388 AENAEKKL
-396 AGVTFQLKNSA
+396 AGVTFLLQNRE
-407 GKVISEHTTDENG
+407 GKTVSEHTTDENG
-420 RIKVENIPFGSYTFV
+420 LIQVENLPFGSYTFV
-435 ESKAKEGYV
+435 EQKTLENYV
-444 LSQEPIPFQIAEHG
+444 LAKEPIPFEITEHG
-458 KTIELEAKN
+458 KTIELVATNKL
-467 APIYGELEITKIDVA
+467 ITGELELTKVDIA

-494 IFNVEGKEVVKGKT
+494 IFNEKGEEVVKGKT
-508 NAEGIAKFEN
+508 NEQGIATFK
-518 LPFGKYTYRETGA
+518 LPYGKYTYKETQA
-531 PDGYML
+531 PAGYVL
-537 NEETFSF
+537 HEETFSF
-544 EIKQNGEI
+544 EIKEEGEI
-552 VKHIV
+552 IKHTV
-557 ADEKIPSIQTTAT
+557 EN
-570 DKTDGAKEMHTS
+570 AK
-582 KSVTIQDKV
+582 
-591 DYNDLLVGK
+591 
-600 EYTLTGKV
+600 
-608 MDKSTGKPLVV
+608 KPVPTPETPENPTQP
-619 DEKEVTAEAKFT
+619 EKE
-631 PKEANGSITLDFTC
+631 
-645 NATGLEGKEVV
+645 
-656 VFEKLL
+656 
-662 KDGKMVTSHADI
+662 
-674 NDKGQ
+674 Q
-679 TVKFVKPEVKTTAL
+679 KPEVPAPT
-693 NKADGSKEL
+693 
-702 DATVSVTIQDKV
+702 
-714 EYKDLIV
+714 
-721 GKEYVV
+721 
-727 KGKLMDKATNKPL
+727 
-740 QVDGKEVTSETTFT
+740 
-754 AKEKDGSVMLD
+754 
-765 FTFNAS
+765 
-771 ALEGKE
+771 
-777 VVVFEDVYQNDVL
+777 
-790 VATHADIQDK
+790 
-800 GQTVRFK
+800 
-807 SKPEQPKSEQPKPEQ
+807 
-822 PSKQPEKPVQPQPE
+822 PEKPQPE

-854 EPAPKKLEHTLPTT
+854 EPAPKKVEHKLPTT